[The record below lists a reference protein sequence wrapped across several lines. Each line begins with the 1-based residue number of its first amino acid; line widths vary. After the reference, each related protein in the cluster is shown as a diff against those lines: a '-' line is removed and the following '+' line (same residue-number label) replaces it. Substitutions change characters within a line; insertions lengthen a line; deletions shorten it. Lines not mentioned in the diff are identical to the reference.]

1 MPIYLD
7 RDSFSTSAAKRVDIG
22 LVNNMPDR
30 ALKATERQFTS
41 LLASAADGVEVHLTL
56 FALPDVPRTETGRRH
71 ISSFYSPIENLWDR
85 RLDGLIVTGTE
96 PRASSLTGE
105 PYWAGLARLI
115 EWAEENTHSTV
126 WSCLAAHAAVLH
138 TDGIRRRRLPEK
150 RFGVFECARVSDHH
164 LTSGLPARLTMP
176 HSRWN
181 DLAENELAASGYSV
195 LTRSEDAGVDMFV
208 KQRQCL
214 HVFFQG
220 HPEYKADTL
229 LLEYNRDVGR
239 YLNHESDTYPPLPC
253 GYFDRDTADAL
264 TSLRERA
271 LGERRDPA
279 PDFEVAQAGR
289 NLTNRWRSSAT
300 HVYGNWL
307 KYLFARKQ
315 SDGRKDFGRERDPLP
330 TGRLAAGD

>member
-138 TDGIRRRRLPEK
+138 TDGIVRRRLSEK
-150 RFGVFECARVSDHH
+150 RFGLFECDRVSEHPV
-164 LTSGLPARLTMP
+164 LAGVPSTLSVP

-181 DLAENELAASGYSV
+181 DLREQELSAAGYGV
-195 LTRSEDAGVDMFV
+195 LTRGREAGVDMFI
-208 KQRQCL
+208 KQRQSL
-214 HVFFQG
+214 FVFLQG
-220 HPEYKADTL
+220 HPEYDANSL
-229 LLEYNRDVGR
+229 QLEYARDVGR
-239 YLNHESDTYPPLPC
+239 HLRRESENYPPLPYA
-253 GYFDRDTADAL
+253 YFDRETEAAL
-264 TSLRERA
+264 TAIEARAVRDPREELLADVTAHTTRNRTNVWHSPA
-271 LGERRDPA
+271 IRIYSNWLAHLSAAQAQATGQLRRDL
-279 PDFEVAQAGR
+279 EHHSVA
-289 NLTNRWRSSAT
+289 T
-300 HVYGNWL
+300 
-307 KYLFARKQ
+307 
-315 SDGRKDFGRERDPLP
+315 
-330 TGRLAAGD
+330 